1 MYSPGV
7 YLTEQLVNIITNLT
21 ITFPGQILANPDL
34 MEYLTARMNK
44 DSCLVTAIINNY
56 TEDNLQERKYAENV
70 LLSVISVFTR

>member
-21 ITFPGQILANPDL
+21 NTFPGQIIANPDL
-34 MEYLTARMNK
+34 MEYMTALMNE
-44 DSCLVTAIINNY
+44 DSCLVTAIINI
-56 TEDNLQERKYAENV
+56 EDNLQERKYAENV